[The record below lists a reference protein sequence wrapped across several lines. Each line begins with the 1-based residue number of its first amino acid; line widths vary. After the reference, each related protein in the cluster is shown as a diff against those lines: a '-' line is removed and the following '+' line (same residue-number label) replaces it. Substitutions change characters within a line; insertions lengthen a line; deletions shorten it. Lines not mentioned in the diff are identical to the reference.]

1 MGIEFALLHELL
13 DFLQINL
20 IWGLLFGVFNDLE
33 FNFDIF
39 RKLRQQL
46 LDMKWL
52 KLIRSSLS
60 QFLLAHILEQRVL

>member
-1 MGIEFALLHELL
+1 MGIEFSLLHELL